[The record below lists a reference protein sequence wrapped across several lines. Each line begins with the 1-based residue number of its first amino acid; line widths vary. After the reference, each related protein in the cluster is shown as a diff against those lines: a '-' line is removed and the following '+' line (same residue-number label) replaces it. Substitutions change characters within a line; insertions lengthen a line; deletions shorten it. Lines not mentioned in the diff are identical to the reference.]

1 MVAEEKYCVQAKPFR
16 ALMNLIIAWRKTGE
30 IIRQS
35 HSIGDTKPPEVAAVR
50 RGVSKKCNERSLTA

>member
-35 HSIGDTKPPEVAAVR
+35 HSIGDTKPHGEKRAKSYA
-50 RGVSKKCNERSLTA
+50 NHTA